1 MKTVFFPILL
11 LLTTPSWAAET
22 PVLELRMEQVQ
33 AETLSSSPRLR
44 ALKKEAEALD
54 RSRQSRLSSSSPKL
68 SLDGNWKYV
77 SEIASI
83 SPGGGAPIQLGDNV
97 NYSVGPAL
105 NWLIWDFRSTRHGWI
120 GAGHALESKQEEIRL
135 TEKQLKLQ
143 SRMVYF
149 QILMEMERLRSL
161 SDALKLANTQH
172 SDIELRHKAGTA
184 GRMDLLSAHQEVLTR
199 QRQFRQAQADLAV
212 TVRELFFLTGRR
224 TDTDA
229 SFPMEESLARSLPPG
244 AEPPTLLL
252 KLDSIDSLM
261 KALSIQWRAAPDPAP
276 PQVRVHSEMARSH
289 ESAARSLSSDRWPK
303 FHLSAKT
310 SLDYPNGPKLETIH
324 QNTVGIMASLPLIDG
339 RRIRSDI
346 EVQEAQSRAAEE
358 RGTLGERE
366 FRKAWDQTHDRLAGL
381 SAQKRIDLQSVE
393 ETAELARLTYESY
406 QMGRSNFIEVQNA
419 NLRALEA
426 RVQSARTDVQI
437 LMQLAT
443 LAHYSGKDE

>member
-1 MKTVFFPILL
+1 
-11 LLTTPSWAAET
+11 
-22 PVLELRMEQVQ
+22 
-33 AETLSSSPRLR
+33 
-44 ALKKEAEALD
+44 
-54 RSRQSRLSSSSPKL
+54 
-68 SLDGNWKYV
+68 
-77 SEIASI
+77 
-83 SPGGGAPIQLGDNV
+83 
-97 NYSVGPAL
+97 
-105 NWLIWDFRSTRHGWI
+105 
-120 GAGHALESKQEEIRL
+120 
-135 TEKQLKLQ
+135 
-143 SRMVYF
+143 
-149 QILMEMERLRSL
+149 
-161 SDALKLANTQH
+161 
-172 SDIELRHKAGTA
+172 
-184 GRMDLLSAHQEVLTR
+184 
-199 QRQFRQAQADLAV
+199 
-212 TVRELFFLTGRR
+212 
-224 TDTDA
+224 
-229 SFPMEESLARSLPPG
+229 
-244 AEPPTLLL
+244 
-252 KLDSIDSLM
+252 
-261 KALSIQWRAAPDPAP
+261 
-276 PQVRVHSEMARSH
+276 MARSH